1 MVERLPS
8 DEDDDYD
15 NCNEDE
21 NDDYDDNDDDDD
33 DENSGGVTLSS
44 SLVRAP
50 IKEKVARAHL
60 LLSSH
65 TIVTYISSG

>member
-1 MVERLPS
+1 MAIIIT
-8 DEDDDYD
+8 DNDDDF
-15 NCNEDE
+15 
-21 NDDYDDNDDDDD
+21 NDDDVGDDDDNDDDDD
-33 DENSGGVTLSS
+33 DENWGGVTLSS

>member
-1 MVERLPS
+1 MIVEIFVS
-8 DEDDDYD
+8 DEAINYENGNDDFNDDDV
-15 NCNEDE
+15 
-21 NDDYDDNDDDDD
+21 DDDDD

>member
-1 MVERLPS
+1 MAIIIT
-8 DEDDDYD
+8 DNDDDFND
-15 NCNEDE
+15 ND
-21 NDDYDDNDDDDD
+21 NDDGDDNDDDND

-50 IKEKVARAHL
+50 IKEKVAPAHL

>member
-1 MVERLPS
+1 MIVEFFVS
-8 DEDDDYD
+8 DEAINYENGNDDFNDDDV
-15 NCNEDE
+15 
-21 NDDYDDNDDDDD
+21 DDDDD

-50 IKEKVARAHL
+50 IKEKVAPAHL

>member
-1 MVERLPS
+1 MIVEIFVS
-8 DEDDDYD
+8 DEAINY
-15 NCNEDE
+15 E
-21 NDDYDDNDDDDD
+21 NGNDDDDV